1 MDQLLQRL
9 KVNKPPVEKPTIRVN
24 VGVRVAG
31 VKLVDETKQAAE
43 PFDRGEFLKSV
54 RKPILVQ
61 ATQVQAQAPAMPPT
75 VAQAEPAQAKAP
87 AMLPTVAQAEP
98 PTVAQPTVAQP
109 KKLTIRKKAAPKG
122 EIPPQPPQEG
132 KEPTQALTKGVV
144 GAQPLKGEIPP
155 QPPQE
160 GKEPPQALTK
170 GVVGAVP
177 LAQPLVAASDY
188 YLNNR
193 EFFVNF
199 ISKMFID
206 KYKDDLLAEAATPAT
221 CPGEGD
227 PREFSLMTHQRIVRD
242 YLNLYTPYR
251 GLLLFHG
258 LGSGKTCS
266 SIAIAEG
273 MKSRKNVIVMTPAS
287 LQRNYREE
295 LKKCGDEMYKKNHFW
310 EFTSTKDKATIAT
323 LAAALS
329 IPDKFIIKQGGA
341 WMVNMKKN
349 TNYDRLTPEEKD
361 QLNAQIEFM
370 LEQKYSFINYNGL
383 RATKMA
389 ELTKRNTINPFD
401 NKVVIIDEAHNLVSR
416 IVNKLGR
423 AKSSITLTLYS
434 LLMKAQNVKI
444 VLLSGTPIINY
455 PNEIG
460 ILFNILRG
468 YITTWSIKLDTQDQ
482 RQINTAFFQKLF
494 NKDGSTLDLIDY
506 NPTKTTLVITR
517 NPMGFSKG
525 QDTST
530 HIDRRGDITNAEFLE
545 SVTRVLRDNRLII
558 QPNGVTVDEYKAL
571 PDTLDEFK
579 NLFMDSMGQLK
590 NLNMFKRRILGL
602 NSYFRSAQEGLM
614 PKYDKKTDFIITRI
628 EMSDFQFGIYEEARA
643 AERKLEKK
651 NNKKMKMGASAPKND
666 LYEKS
671 TSTYRIFS
679 RAFCNY
685 VFPRPAIARPLPDK
699 KGAAGEEA
707 TLDSAIEMDEDT
719 VDAVSAEEKLAR
731 DEVLDE
737 AEDLAKAAAASTA
750 ASTEAAEKKI
760 TYKDRI
766 QSALEQLEKEKAKY
780 LTPAA
785 LKIYS
790 PKFAQMLSNIT
801 DPDHKG
807 IHLMYSQFR
816 SLEGIG
822 IFKLILEANGFAQFK
837 LKKTGDI
844 WRLAQEPAD
853 VGKPLFALYTGTETS
868 EEKEHIRNILNNDW
882 KYVPDSLVT
891 QLKSIAPNN
900 NLGEIIKLLMIT
912 SSGAEGISLKNVRY
926 VHITEPYWHPVRI
939 EQVIGRARRICS
951 HQALPPE
958 LRTVQVFLYL
968 MVFSAKQKDP
978 TNNDTIEMRLN
989 DRSRKDSKTPVTTDE
1004 TLYEIASAKEE
1015 ITQTILTAVK
1025 ETSIDCVVHAKNNV
1039 GEKLKCFA
1047 FGPGDTQKFAYMPS
1061 YSEQQTDEMADKNQ
1075 VKVTWKATKLEL
1087 EGAAYAL
1094 NKVTNEV
1101 YDLDSYNAG
1110 QPIKVG
1116 DLIMK
1121 KGTYELK
1128 LL

>member
-1 MDQLLQRL
+1 
-9 KVNKPPVEKPTIRVN
+9 
-24 VGVRVAG
+24 
-31 VKLVDETKQAAE
+31 
-43 PFDRGEFLKSV
+43 
-54 RKPILVQ
+54 
-61 ATQVQAQAPAMPPT
+61 
-75 VAQAEPAQAKAP
+75 
-87 AMLPTVAQAEP
+87 
-98 PTVAQPTVAQP
+98 
-109 KKLTIRKKAAPKG
+109 
-122 EIPPQPPQEG
+122 
-132 KEPTQALTKGVV
+132 
-144 GAQPLKGEIPP
+144 
-155 QPPQE
+155 
-160 GKEPPQALTK
+160 
-170 GVVGAVP
+170 
-177 LAQPLVAASDY
+177 
-188 YLNNR
+188 
-193 EFFVNF
+193 
-199 ISKMFID
+199 
-206 KYKDDLLAEAATPAT
+206 
-221 CPGEGD
+221 
-227 PREFSLMTHQRIVRD
+227 
-242 YLNLYTPYR
+242 
-251 GLLLFHG
+251 
-258 LGSGKTCS
+258 
-266 SIAIAEG
+266 
-273 MKSRKNVIVMTPAS
+273 
-287 LQRNYREE
+287 
-295 LKKCGDEMYKKNHFW
+295 MYKKNQYW
-310 EFTSTKDKATIAT
+310 EFIPTKDKPKIAE

-349 TNYDRLTPEEKD
+349 ANYDRLTPEQKT
-361 QLNAQIEFM
+361 QLDAQIEVM

-389 ELTKRNTINPFD
+389 ELTKRNTLNPFD

-423 AKSSITLTLYS
+423 VKSSITLTLYS
-434 LLMKAQNVKI
+434 LLMRAQNVKI
-444 VLLSGTPIINY
+444 VLLTGTPIINY

-482 RQINTAFFQKLF
+482 RQINTAYFQKVF
-494 NKDGSTLDLIDY
+494 NKEGSTLDLIDY
-506 NPTKTTLVITR
+506 NPTKTTLMITR
-517 NPMGFSKG
+517 NPMGFVTGKALG
-525 QDTST
+525 GAQL
-530 HIDRRGDITNAEFLE
+530 DRRGDITNTEFLAG
-545 SVTRVLRDNRLII
+545 VTRVLRENQLVI
-558 QPNGVTVDEYKAL
+558 QPNGVSVEEYKAL

-579 NLFMDSMGQLK
+579 NFFMDSMGQLK

-614 PKYDKKTDFIITRI
+614 PKYDKQTDFIITRI
-628 EMSDFQFGIYEEARA
+628 EMSEFQFSIYEEARA

-651 NNKKMKMGASAPKND
+651 NGKKKKIAGPTND

-671 TSTYRIFS
+671 SSTYRIFS
-679 RAFCNY
+679 RAFCNF
-685 VFPRPAIARPLPDK
+685 VFPRPAITRPLPDK
-699 KGAAGEEA
+699 KGVET

-737 AEDLAKAAAASTA
+737 PEDLAKAAAAAASEAGTA
-750 ASTEAAEKKI
+750 AAAEAGTAEAGTAAAASEAAAGI
-760 TYKDRI
+760 TKYKDRI
-766 QSALEQLEKEKAKY
+766 QSALDQLEKEKAKY

-785 LKIYS
+785 LKMYS
-790 PKFAQMLSNIT
+790 PKFAQMLANIS
-801 DPDHKG
+801 DPEFKG

-837 LKKTGDI
+837 LKRTGEL
-844 WRLAQEPAD
+844 WRLALTPAD
-853 VGKPLFALYTGTETS
+853 AGKPLFALYTGTETA
-868 EEKEHIRNILNNDW
+868 EEKELIRNILNNDW
-882 KYVPDSLVT
+882 KYVPDTIVT
-891 QLKSIAPNN
+891 QLKTIAPNN
-900 NLGEIIKLLMIT
+900 NLGEIIKVLMIT

-978 TNNDTIEMRLN
+978 KNDNTIEMRLN
-989 DRSRKDSKTPVTTDE
+989 DRSRKDGNTPVTTDE

-1025 ETSIDCVVHAKNNV
+1025 ETSIDCVVHAKNNS

-1047 FGPGDTQKFAYMPS
+1047 FGSGDKQKMAYVPS

-1075 VKVTWKATKLEL
+1075 VQMTWKATKLDL
-1087 EGAAYAL
+1087 GDKSYAL
-1094 NKVTNEV
+1094 NKTTNEV

-1110 QPIKVG
+1110 QPIKIG

-1121 KGTYELK
+1121 KGKYELK